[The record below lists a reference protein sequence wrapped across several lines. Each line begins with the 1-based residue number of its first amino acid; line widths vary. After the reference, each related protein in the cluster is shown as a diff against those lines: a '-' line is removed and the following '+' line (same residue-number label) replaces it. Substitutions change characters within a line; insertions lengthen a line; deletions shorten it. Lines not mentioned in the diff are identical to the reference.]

1 MATRLDPYLSFR
13 DQTREAMEFYRGVF
27 GGTLTLNTF
36 ADFHASP
43 DHSEDD
49 KIMHA
54 ILEVPSG
61 ISFMAAD
68 TPNSMERVPGDNF
81 SMSLSGEDE
90 SELRGYFEKLAE
102 GGSIQMPLEKAAW
115 GDTFGMLIDRFGVRW
130 MVNISGEHGSTPP
143 R

>member
-13 DQTREAMEFYRGVF
+13 DETREAMEFYRGVF

-61 ISFMAAD
+61 I
-68 TPNSMERVPGDNF
+68 
-81 SMSLSGEDE
+81 
-90 SELRGYFEKLAE
+90 
-102 GGSIQMPLEKAAW
+102 
-115 GDTFGMLIDRFGVRW
+115 
-130 MVNISGEHGSTPP
+130 
-143 R
+143 